1 MGRTNDKPIKD
12 AIEQMLKVYKL
23 KRKFD
28 ETSLVVAWPEMMGM
42 AIANRTKDI
51 FIRDRKMFIRIE
63 SAVIKNEL
71 VMMRSNIIDKM
82 NERAG
87 SSVIDEIIFL
97 WLSVSTF
104 RIILYHQVIQNGQ
117 KEGYRESFQ
126 KKQVVNIS
134 V

>member
-1 MGRTNDKPIKD
+1 MGRTNDKSLKD

-28 ETSLVVAWPEMMGM
+28 ETSLVVAWPEMMGK
-42 AIANRTKDI
+42 AVANRTKDI
-51 FIRDRKMFIRIE
+51 FIRDRKLFIRIE

-87 SSVIDEIIFL
+87 SSVIDEIVL
-97 WLSVSTF
+97 L
-104 RIILYHQVIQNGQ
+104 
-117 KEGYRESFQ
+117 
-126 KKQVVNIS
+126 
-134 V
+134 

>member
-1 MGRTNDKPIKD
+1 MGRTNDKSLKD

-28 ETSLVVAWPEMMGM
+28 ETSLVVAWPEMMGQ
-42 AIANRTKDI
+42 AVANRTKDI
-51 FIRDRKMFIRIE
+51 FIRDRKLFIRIE

-87 SSVIDEIIFL
+87 SSVIDEIVL
-97 WLSVSTF
+97 L
-104 RIILYHQVIQNGQ
+104 
-117 KEGYRESFQ
+117 
-126 KKQVVNIS
+126 
-134 V
+134 

>member
-28 ETSLVVAWPEMMGM
+28 ETSLVVAWPEMMGT

-87 SSVIDEIIFL
+87 ASVIDEIIFL
-97 WLSVSTF
+97 
-104 RIILYHQVIQNGQ
+104 
-117 KEGYRESFQ
+117 
-126 KKQVVNIS
+126 
-134 V
+134 

>member
-1 MGRTNDKPIKD
+1 MGSTNDKSLKE

-28 ETSLVVAWPEMMGM
+28 ETSLVVAWPEMMGN

-51 FIRDRKMFIRIE
+51 FIRDRKLFVRIE

-71 VMMRSNIIDKM
+71 VMMRSNIIEKM

-87 SSVIDEIIFL
+87 SSIIDEIVFL
-97 WLSVSTF
+97 
-104 RIILYHQVIQNGQ
+104 
-117 KEGYRESFQ
+117 
-126 KKQVVNIS
+126 
-134 V
+134 

>member
-1 MGRTNDKPIKD
+1 MGRTNDKPIKE

-23 KRKFD
+23 RRKFD
-28 ETSLVVAWPEMMGM
+28 ETSLVVAWPEMMGK

-71 VMMRSNIIDKM
+71 VMMRSNIIDKL

-97 WLSVSTF
+97 
-104 RIILYHQVIQNGQ
+104 
-117 KEGYRESFQ
+117 
-126 KKQVVNIS
+126 
-134 V
+134 

>member
-1 MGRTNDKPIKD
+1 MGRTNDKPIKE
-12 AIEQMLKVYKL
+12 AVEQMLKVYKL
-23 KRKFD
+23 RRKFD
-28 ETSLVVAWPEMMGM
+28 ETSLVVAWPEMMGK

-71 VMMRSNIIDKM
+71 VMMRSNIIDKL

-97 WLSVSTF
+97 
-104 RIILYHQVIQNGQ
+104 
-117 KEGYRESFQ
+117 
-126 KKQVVNIS
+126 
-134 V
+134 